1 MKKELEKK
9 LKNVNKCIILKED
22 VKKLALNDHLI
33 YYSIFTNKDSK
44 NLKAISDKLLD
55 NSNNTISIL
64 ISKSERKVTS
74 VIGVS
79 RNFPQKLD
87 AVELIRF
94 ITPILGGKGGGGK
107 KELAQGGGIEPNK
120 SEEAINKTIDYIK
133 SKI

>member
-1 MKKELEKK
+1 MKKLTI
-9 LKNVNKCIILKED
+9 NG
-22 VKKLALNDHLI
+22 HFI
-33 YYSIFTNKDSK
+33 YYSVFTNKDSK

-55 NSNNTISIL
+55 NTTNTISIL
-64 ISKSERKVTS
+64 ISKSDNKVTS

-79 RNFPQKLD
+79 SQLSDKLD

-107 KELAQGGGIEPNK
+107 KELAQGGGIEPAK

>member
-1 MKKELEKK
+1 M
-9 LKNVNKCIILKED
+9 
-22 VKKLALNDHLI
+22 KKLAINGHFI
-33 YYSIFTNKDSK
+33 YYSVFANKDSK

-55 NSNNTISIL
+55 NTTNTISIL
-64 ISKSERKVTS
+64 ISKSDNKVTS

-79 RNFPQKLD
+79 SQLSEKLD

-107 KELAQGGGIEPNK
+107 KELAQGGGIEPAK

-133 SKI
+133 VKYNLINLCISFIEI